1 MRLVSVLFPEPDPRR
16 RGVYERLARAL
27 TRSAAAN
34 SPATSLDL
42 IHPDPEHERLAA
54 LWRRGHD
61 PQRDSLIANTRKLE
75 IWQEAVEA
83 APAGEVLGLL
93 DCDLLILGDL
103 SEIELLR
110 FDVAYTSRP
119 AAAPYPLNAGVFFIR
134 VSERSRGFLAD
145 WRALNSRMLTDPR
158 LHEPA
163 RQRFGGINQASL
175 GILLERAG
183 VDALALPCV
192 TWNCEDAS
200 WLSFG
205 PRTRIVHVK
214 SQLRQA
220 CFGERALEPW
230 SRPLVTAWKRH
241 AYGS

>member
-1 MRLVSVLFPEPDPRR
+1 
-16 RGVYERLARAL
+16 VYERLARAL
-27 TRSAAAN
+27 AHSAAAN
-34 SPATSLDL
+34 SPATPLDL
-42 IHPDPEHERLAA
+42 IRPDPEHERLAG

-61 PQRDSLIANTRKLE
+61 PQRDSLLANTRKLE

-103 SEIELLR
+103 SEIDLLR
-110 FDVAYTSRP
+110 FDIAYTARP
-119 AAAPYPLNAGVFFIR
+119 PGAAYPLNGGVIFAR
-134 VSERSRGFLAD
+134 VSERSRCFMAD
-145 WRALNSRMLTDPR
+145 WRKLNARMLADPR

-163 RQRFGGINQASL
+163 RQRFGGINQAAL
-175 GILLERAG
+175 GVLLGRSG
-183 VDALALPCV
+183 VDARALPCA

-200 WLSFG
+200 WSSFN
-205 PRTRIVHVK
+205 PRTKIVHVK

-220 CFGERALEPW
+220 CFGERALEAW
-230 SRPLVTAWKRH
+230 SRPLVDLWKRH